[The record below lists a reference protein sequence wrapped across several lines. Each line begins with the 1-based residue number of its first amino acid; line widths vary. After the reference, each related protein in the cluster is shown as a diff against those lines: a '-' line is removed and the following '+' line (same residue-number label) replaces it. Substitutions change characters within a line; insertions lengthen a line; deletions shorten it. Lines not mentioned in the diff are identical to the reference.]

1 MTNEFGKFLKEARV
15 RKGINQR
22 RLALLSGIDPGY
34 VNKLE
39 SGKMP
44 PPSPK
49 VLKNIAS
56 VLGIDELDL
65 YLRAGYITDDLT
77 KKFSEEPEFSMMFY
91 ALKVLSKEEQKSI
104 LDFVK
109 FKLENWEKTDKS
121 KN

>member
-1 MTNEFGKFLKEARV
+1 LTNKFGKFLKEARLK
-15 RKGINQR
+15 KGINQR

-56 VLGIDELDL
+56 VLGMDELQL

-77 KKFSEEPEFSMMFY
+77 KKLTDEPEFSMMFY
-91 ALKVLSKEEQKSI
+91 ALKVLSKEEQKNI
-104 LDFVK
+104 LDFIK
-109 FKLENWEKTDKS
+109 FKLENWEKIDKT
-121 KN
+121 